1 MAVVNKMKAAGQG
14 LTYAGLQ
21 TIIGLDPGA
30 FVGRGKSLVQVAAR
44 HAMSITSPS
53 YWASLVASAWT
64 GDWDLWK
71 YGAQAVEDRE
81 VARRLR
87 IFAKE
92 VGGFALKIAALER
105 QHGMSFY
112 NYRVAQSSQVYMPPP
127 FRGA

>member
-1 MAVVNKMKAAGQG
+1 MALTGSSVGAAPPALATQV
-14 LTYAGLQ
+14 LTTA
-21 TIIGLDPGA
+21 
-30 FVGRGKSLVQVAAR
+30 
-44 HAMSITSPS
+44 
-53 YWASLVASAWT
+53 LVASAWT

-127 FRGA
+127 FRAA